1 MTSSKGADVTEG
13 GRAVSV
19 CRLCKSP
26 LQDSLVDLGMSPLAN
41 SYVKPSDVQR
51 MERFYPLHVYVCRS
65 CLLAQLEE
73 FESPQ
78 DIFGDYAYFSSF
90 SDAFLQH
97 AKAYVEMATTRFG
110 LNKTSLVVEVAS
122 NDGYLLQYFRE
133 QSIPVLGIEPA
144 ANVAAVARKKGIPTD
159 TKFFGIATAKSLVS
173 EGKQADLLL
182 GNNVLAHVPD
192 VNDFVGGMKI
202 ALKPTGVLTVEFPHL
217 MQLMAHRQ
225 FDTIYHEHFSY
236 YSFLVAQ
243 RMFAQHGLR
252 VFDVEEIWTHGGS
265 LRVFCCHDEDTARPT
280 GERVHELLRRERQAG
295 FDKIEHYQAF
305 GERVAE
311 VKRQLL
317 EFLIQAKRDGK
328 RIVGYGAPAKAITLL
343 NYCGVRTDFIDYT
356 VDRSPYKQ
364 NHFLP
369 GVHIPICEPD
379 RIRQTKPDYI
389 MIFAWNLREE
399 IMKQMA
405 YVREWGGKFVVPLPE
420 VKVFE

>member
-1 MTSSKGADVTEG
+1 MP
-13 GRAVSV
+13 RAESV
-19 CRLCKSP
+19 CRLCKAP
-26 LQDSLVDLGMSPLAN
+26 LKDSLVDLGMSPLAN
-41 SYVKPSDVQR
+41 SYVKPADVQR

-78 DIFGDYAYFSSF
+78 EIFGDYAYFSSF
-90 SDAFLQH
+90 SDAFLKH
-97 AKAYVEMATTRFG
+97 AKTYVDMMTPRFG
-110 LNKTSLVVEVAS
+110 LNAKSLVVEVAS

-133 QSIPVLGIEPA
+133 RGIPVLGIEPA
-144 ANVAAVARKKGIPTD
+144 ANVAAVAREKGIPTE
-159 TKFFGIATAKSLVS
+159 TKFFGVATAKALVA
-173 EGKQADLLL
+173 EGKQADLML

-192 VNDFVGGMKI
+192 VNDFVGGFKI

-265 LRVFCCHDEDTARPT
+265 LRVFCAHDNDASKPT
-280 GERVHELLRRERQAG
+280 GDRVRELEQRERKAG

-305 GERVAE
+305 GEGVAE

-317 EFLIQAKRDGK
+317 TFLIEAKRKGK

-343 NYCGVRTDFIDYT
+343 NYCGVRNDFIEYT

-364 NHFLP
+364 NHYLP
-369 GVHIPICEPD
+369 GVHIPIYEPD

-399 IMKQMA
+399 IMQQMA
-405 YVREWGGKFVVPLPE
+405 YVREWGCKFVVPLPE
-420 VKVFE
+420 VKVFD